1 MMSSGVPRARWT
13 VQHKIGVGSRF
24 RSSRARV
31 EQNSAKDRHFPVAIS
46 HWGSSV
52 GGGYAAWLLIPFVF
66 SSELDGH
73 VKGIVVAA
81 LSAMPLATKILAI
94 ALLGRPSLNYL
105 KKRYGL
111 FGGLTGRER

>member
-1 MMSSGVPRARWT
+1 
-13 VQHKIGVGSRF
+13 
-24 RSSRARV
+24 
-31 EQNSAKDRHFPVAIS
+31 
-46 HWGSSV
+46 
-52 GGGYAAWLLIPFVF
+52 
-66 SSELDGH
+66 

-94 ALLGRPSLNYL
+94 ALLGRPTLNYL